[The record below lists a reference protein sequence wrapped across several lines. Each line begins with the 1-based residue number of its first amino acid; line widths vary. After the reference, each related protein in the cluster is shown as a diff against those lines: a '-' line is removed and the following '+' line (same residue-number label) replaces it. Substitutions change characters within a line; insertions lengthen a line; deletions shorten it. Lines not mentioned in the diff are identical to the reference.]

1 MLASSGK
8 NEGFFRWVGVMNGYA
23 AMRPKELGAEDY
35 AAWLEKFKPKK
46 TTDDCYTPPEV
57 YNAVLDWAVE
67 EYALHGRR
75 VLRPFVPDGDFTAL
89 KYRAGDVVVDNPPF
103 SMLTKIRRWYD
114 SKGID
119 YLLFAPALTLFTCD
133 APCSIVV
140 SESITYAN
148 GAVVNTSFI
157 TSLDDSKI
165 RTAPAL
171 KTAIRLAVKGIEDYR
186 KLPKYIYPANAVTAA
201 QLGKVA
207 SVQLSIPREQ
217 VSGKIDRLDCQL
229 AKGKG
234 LFGGGYLISD
244 GAAAEIKAAE
254 IKAAEVAVVWELS
267 ADERVIIEGL
277 NSGNGGQTHS
287 LF

>member
-1 MLASSGK
+1 
-8 NEGFFRWVGVMNGYA
+8 MNGYA
-23 AMRPKELGAEDY
+23 AMRPEELSAEDY

-46 TTDDCYTPPEV
+46 TTDDCYTPPAV
-57 YNAVLDWAVE
+57 YKAVLDWATT
-67 EYALHGRR
+67 EYALQSRR

-89 KYRAGDVVVDNPPF
+89 EYRSGDVVIDNPPF

-119 YLLFAPALTLFTCD
+119 YLLFAPALTLFDCD

-157 TSLDDSKI
+157 TNLDDSKI
-165 RTAPAL
+165 RTAPDL
-171 KTAIRLAVKGIEDYR
+171 KTAIRLAVKGLKDSR

-201 QLGKVA
+201 QIGKVA
-207 SVQLSIPREQ
+207 SVHLSIPRAQ
-217 VSGKIDRLDCQL
+217 VSKKFGRLDCQK
-229 AKGKG
+229 AQGKG
-234 LFGGGYLISD
+234 LFGGGYLLAD

-254 IKAAEVAVVWELS
+254 IKAAEIKAAAAAVVWGLS
-267 ADERVIIEGL
+267 ADERLIIEVL

>member
-1 MLASSGK
+1 
-8 NEGFFRWVGVMNGYA
+8 MNGYA
-23 AMRPKELGAEDY
+23 AMRPEELSAEDY

-46 TTDDCYTPPEV
+46 TTDDCYTPPDV
-57 YNAVLDWAVE
+57 YQAVLDWAVE
-67 EYALHGRR
+67 EYALQGRR

-89 KYRAGDVVVDNPPF
+89 EYRAGDVVIDNPPF

-119 YLLFAPALTLFTCD
+119 YLLFAPALTLFDCD

-148 GAVVNTSFI
+148 SAVVNTSFI
-157 TSLDDSKI
+157 TNLDDSKI

-171 KTAIRLAVKGIEDYR
+171 KTAIRLAVKGLEDYR

-201 QLGKVA
+201 QMGKVA

-217 VSGKIDRLDCQL
+217 VSGKLNRLDCQQ
-229 AKGKG
+229 AKGKKF
-234 LFGGGYLISD
+234 FGGGYLLSD
-244 GAAAEIKAAE
+244 GAAAEVKAAE
-254 IKAAEVAVVWELS
+254 VKAAEVEAAEVEAAEVAVVWELS

-277 NSGNGGQTHS
+277 NSGNGGQTQS

>member
-1 MLASSGK
+1 
-8 NEGFFRWVGVMNGYA
+8 MNGYA
-23 AMRPKELGAEDY
+23 AMRPEELSADDY
-35 AAWLEKFKPKK
+35 AAWLDKFKPKK
-46 TTDDCYTPPEV
+46 TTDDCYTPPAV
-57 YNAVLDWAVE
+57 YKAVLDWAAT
-67 EYALHGRR
+67 EYALQGRR

-89 KYRAGDVVVDNPPF
+89 EYRAGDVVLDNPPF
-103 SMLTKIRRWYD
+103 SMLAKIRRWYD

-119 YLLFAPALTLFTCD
+119 YLLFAPALTLFNCD

-140 SESITYAN
+140 HESITYEN

-171 KTAIRLAVKGIEDYR
+171 KTAIRLAVKGLEDSC
-186 KLPKYIYPANAVTAA
+186 KLPKYIYPASAVTAA
-201 QLGKVA
+201 QMGKVA

-217 VSGKIDRLDCQL
+217 VSGKLNRLDCQQ
-229 AKGKG
+229 AKGKTF
-234 LFGGGYLISD
+234 FGGGYLLSD
-244 GAAAEIKAAE
+244 GAAAEVKAAGIRAVQIKAAEIKAAE
-254 IKAAEVAVVWELS
+254 IKAAEIAVVWELS

-277 NSGNGGQTHS
+277 NSGNGGQTQS